1 MDLLQLPAH
10 ILLEIISYLS
20 PRELTRCQLVSRGW
34 RGFLTNTQVSS
45 ILLRLNFPYCREM
58 RLINAARGLALG
70 KGGPR
75 TMSHNFRVE
84 LQTVDREPSDLT
96 AAFATVARR
105 YHNLRRAEPFSVD
118 KLIMASANDPFQQV
132 FRWKSV
138 QGWDR
143 YLRFDKAQGLFQ
155 APDPMWWYSQE
166 DGVLV
171 YPVKTVGGTEAEP
184 GNAFTGFVYELFDL
198 ETNQH
203 TVIPFDVRNKIIR
216 RVRLSHGVL
225 IFDWA
230 EAMPYRFNFGQE
242 IHRHFATALD
252 VVRVIAP
259 LGIAGPKWTWSVKFR
274 SEWKIHGVGFILSD
288 LDRFFSAHTPNHYAV
303 YSHRESPDPGVFP
316 QIMEELSVWDI
327 SSPSPNPPSSV
338 ANNGNQNQVVAAGA
352 SGTGLSL
359 LGAPPSTASTSS
371 QIHLQPQSQNNNGTG
386 TRSDDNATGGEG
398 GTEPGT
404 RQQVPSGPVLIRR
417 LQERG
422 LDFYRILQGNTP
434 KLRHLAFDKHN
445 VFFIEEDHCFA
456 RGYHVGEPAKQSH
469 MVKSTGIPIVPFGT
483 TDDGGPDSIPRCR
496 RLFGPHWVDICGAEG
511 DRLAN
516 VCRHVSPLK
525 TPWGLRQVPPHPDMC
540 LPPLQGD
547 EEYEEYTTSSDESND
562 SSYSDESSSSDGSD
576 DGTTAVL
583 KTTYPWP
590 SELRRLG
597 LWPWNEADTTATPP
611 TRWPGYAPCW
621 RHDVFPFLTV
631 AQVLDF
637 GARVRISARVWLMY
651 TVVEAPLVTLNVPP
665 PGPRRQDD
673 DVDIDDDDD
682 DEPRRPEM
690 VELHPDWVHHM
701 MAAGT
706 MAGDE
711 RWIIGQD
718 NSGRIAILRF

>member
-1 MDLLQLPAH
+1 
-10 ILLEIISYLS
+10 
-20 PRELTRCQLVSRGW
+20 
-34 RGFLTNTQVSS
+34 
-45 ILLRLNFPYCREM
+45 
-58 RLINAARGLALG
+58 
-70 KGGPR
+70 
-75 TMSHNFRVE
+75 MSHNFRVE

-118 KLIMASANDPFQQV
+118 KLIMASANDPFQPV

-171 YPVKTVGGTEAEP
+171 YPVKTVVGTEAEP
-184 GNAFTGFVYELFDL
+184 GNAFTGFAYELFDL

-203 TVIPFDVRNKIIR
+203 TVIPFDVRNNIIR
-216 RVRLSHGVL
+216 RVRLNHGVL

-242 IHRHFATALD
+242 II
-252 VVRVIAP
+252 VISP
-259 LGIAGPKWTWSVKFR
+259 PRWMFFG

-327 SSPSPNPPSSV
+327 SCPSPNPPSSV

-359 LGAPPSTASTSS
+359 LGALPSTASTSS

-386 TRSDDNATGGEG
+386 IRSDDNATGGEG

-417 LQERG
+417 LQERD

-445 VFFIEEDHCFA
+445 VFFTEEDHCFA
-456 RGYHVGEPAKQSH
+456 R
-469 MVKSTGIPIVPFGT
+469 GIPIVPFGT
-483 TDDGGPDSIPRCR
+483 TDDDGPDSIPRCR

-516 VCRHVSPLK
+516 VCRHVAPLK
-525 TPWGLRQVPPHPDMC
+525 TPWGLR
-540 LPPLQGD
+540 QGD

-562 SSYSDESSSSDGSD
+562 SSYSDESSSSSGSD

-597 LWPWNEADTTATPP
+597 LWPWNEADTTSTPP

-621 RHDVFPFLTV
+621 RHDVFPFMTV

-651 TVVEAPLVTLNVPP
+651 TVVEAPLVTLN
-665 PGPRRQDD
+665 
-673 DVDIDDDDD
+673 
-682 DEPRRPEM
+682 PRRPEM

-718 NSGRIAILRF
+718 NSRRIAILRF